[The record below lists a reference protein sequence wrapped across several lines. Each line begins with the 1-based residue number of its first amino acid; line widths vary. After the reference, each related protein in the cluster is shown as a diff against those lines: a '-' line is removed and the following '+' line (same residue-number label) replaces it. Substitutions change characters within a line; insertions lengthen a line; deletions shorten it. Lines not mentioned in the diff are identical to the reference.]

1 MQKTWSLIRQN
12 IKWIIVFVCIGIFLA
27 IAEDAFHQEIMRM
40 DVAGQNF
47 VHNYLYSVPLTA
59 IFKVITQLGGP
70 VVLISLTILL
80 FFLIKNKKIGLAIT
94 VNLVITVILNQ
105 IFKFIV
111 QRPRPEVFRLI
122 DESGYSFPS
131 GHSMCS
137 MAFYGFLIYLIFT
150 HVKNIKLKWASSI
163 ILALLILSIG
173 LSRIYLGVHYV
184 SDVIAGFIF
193 SFAYLIV
200 YISFIRE
207 INLKTK
213 QSKLAQK

>member
-1 MQKTWSLIRQN
+1 MQKARSLIRQN

-47 VHNYLYSVPLTA
+47 VHNCLYSAPLTA

-131 GHSMCS
+131 PTTSQG
-137 MAFYGFLIYLIFT
+137 
-150 HVKNIKLKWASSI
+150 
-163 ILALLILSIG
+163 
-173 LSRIYLGVHYV
+173 
-184 SDVIAGFIF
+184 
-193 SFAYLIV
+193 
-200 YISFIRE
+200 
-207 INLKTK
+207 
-213 QSKLAQK
+213 